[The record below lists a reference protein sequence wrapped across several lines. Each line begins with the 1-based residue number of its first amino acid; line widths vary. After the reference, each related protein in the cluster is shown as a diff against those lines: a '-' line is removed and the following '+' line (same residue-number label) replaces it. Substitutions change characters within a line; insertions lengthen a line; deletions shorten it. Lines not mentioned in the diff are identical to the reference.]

1 MIVGTRIQPQDMIQ
15 PHGNA
20 HMVKTMTDGV
30 LRCDCAHVRI
40 VHRID
45 GHQELA
51 GVTKM
56 VVYDIRVKLN
66 DQMAEESELKLQLK
80 ETAIDSTY
88 GSKGESELRHDHL
101 KTSMA
106 LMVALV
112 EKRKIGRLVA
122 VCDGRALGN
131 MGGRKSALVRVGHHW
146 SSELDVVRC
155 ETVSEEFAV

>member
-1 MIVGTRIQPQDMIQ
+1 MKM
-15 PHGNA
+15 
-20 HMVKTMTDGV
+20 MTDGV

-45 GHQELA
+45 GHRELT

-56 VVYDIRVKLN
+56 VVYDVCVKLE

-88 GSKGESELRHDHL
+88 GSKGESELRRDHL
-101 KTSMA
+101 KTSVA

-122 VCDGRALGN
+122 VCDSRALGN
-131 MGGRKSALVRVGHHW
+131 MGGESLHR
-146 SSELDVVRC
+146 
-155 ETVSEEFAV
+155 